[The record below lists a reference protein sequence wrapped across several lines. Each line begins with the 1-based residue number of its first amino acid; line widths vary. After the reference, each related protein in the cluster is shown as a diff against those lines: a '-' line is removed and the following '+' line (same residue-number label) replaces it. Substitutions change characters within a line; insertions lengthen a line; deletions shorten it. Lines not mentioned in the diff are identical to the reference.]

1 MRRKED
7 IQKDIEMARR
17 KQQYLMDQ
25 EKILMKQEKQLKRKE
40 RTRRLIERGAIL
52 EKYLKQPLILSND
65 QVVEILN
72 EAFSLTGTRELLENI
87 IRENIKKNS
96 DQRRGASLPKD

>member
-1 MRRKED
+1 MSKRTKEE
-7 IQKDIEMARR
+7 IQKKIETAQT
-17 KQQYLMDQ
+17 KLHYLSDQ
-25 EKILMKQEKQLKRKE
+25 EKILLRQEKQFDRKA

-72 EAFSLTGTRELLENI
+72 EAFSLTGTKEILERL
-87 IRENIKKNS
+87 IRETKQRIS
-96 DQRRGASLPKD
+96 DDAGGDDIA

>member
-1 MRRKED
+1 MSKRTKEE
-7 IQKDIEMARR
+7 IQREIEAA
-17 KQQYLMDQ
+17 KTKLHYLSDQ
-25 EKILMKQEKQLKRKE
+25 EKILLRQEKQFDRKA

-72 EAFSLTGTRELLENI
+72 EAFSLTGTKEILERI
-87 IRENIKKNS
+87 IREAQ
-96 DQRRGASLPKD
+96 QRIANDADGDDIA